1 MHNFENDQRF
11 LKDLEQE
18 LLLRN
23 LDDWLLNRQPLK
35 KKLDIKTALHRD
47 FVSLNGL

>member
-23 LDDWLLNRQPLK
+23 LDDWFLNRQPLK
-35 KKLDIKTALHRD
+35 KKLDVETALHRD
-47 FVSLNGL
+47 FVSLKGL